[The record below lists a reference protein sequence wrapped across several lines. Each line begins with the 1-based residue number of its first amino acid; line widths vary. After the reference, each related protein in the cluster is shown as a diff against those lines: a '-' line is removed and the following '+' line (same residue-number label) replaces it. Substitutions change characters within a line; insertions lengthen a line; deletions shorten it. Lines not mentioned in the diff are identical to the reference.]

1 MHKRAWGLRANWEL
15 PRERV
20 NSTTKE
26 RRTGVTEQDSAN
38 AKGVR
43 FKQGETEY
51 HLLAVQNSLTES
63 ELCVVL
69 ANGDTLFVAIHPK
82 GGAHLRRSQ

>member
-1 MHKRAWGLRANWEL
+1 MSEEAQIRKI
-15 PRERV
+15 
-20 NSTTKE
+20 
-26 RRTGVTEQDSAN
+26 
-38 AKGVR
+38 R

>member
-1 MHKRAWGLRANWEL
+1 M
-15 PRERV
+15 
-20 NSTTKE
+20 
-26 RRTGVTEQDSAN
+26 TEQDPAN

-69 ANGDTLFVAIHPK
+69 ANGDTLLWQYTRRVEHTL
-82 GGAHLRRSQ
+82 GGLSE

>member
-1 MHKRAWGLRANWEL
+1 MSEEAQIRKI
-15 PRERV
+15 
-20 NSTTKE
+20 
-26 RRTGVTEQDSAN
+26 
-38 AKGVR
+38 R

-82 GGAHLRRSQ
+82 GGAHLRWSK